1 MKKILYLLFLFI
13 IIPKINGQEYF
24 PNNESIHSEN
34 KNYNAFINA
43 KIYVTPNQIVE
54 KGTLLIQNGKV
65 IAVGNTVKIP
75 KNTVIVNL
83 EGKSIYPSFIDMY
96 TNFGV
101 ENPKR
106 NSGRAQGPTYDTK
119 RQGYYWNDHI
129 KPETNAFDSFKYDT
143 KKAEKMHNAGF
154 GVVGTHV
161 FDGIAQ
167 GSGSLITLNDEDPSK
182 RLIADKITNHFSFT
196 KSVTSNQAY
205 PSSLMGSIAL
215 LRQMYLDLDWYRKGN
230 ASTEDLSLEALINNE
245 KLIQIFTSEDKLNS
259 LRASKIAKDFGLN
272 YIFKG
277 SGNEFER
284 IEEIK
289 KTNAP
294 YIIPINFPDA
304 YDVSNPY
311 FASQLDFADLRMWNQ
326 APSNLKVLSDNG
338 VVFALTTDKLKKIED
353 FRTNLLKAIKA
364 GFDKTKALESLT
376 TVPASLLGRSKD
388 IGSLKEGSLANFL
401 ITSGEI
407 FDKETT
413 IYENWIQGS
422 KYIISD
428 IDAKDIRGNYDLTI
442 NNEDYKWVIK
452 GELTKPISEIKKAD
466 STKVNS
472 KLEITNNWLTL
483 NIKTKD
489 SVKTNF
495 NRLTAF
501 IEKDKNISG
510 KAILFNGKESI
521 WSAIKTA
528 AYSKEKDSSKIDK
541 NNRIVPVT
549 FPNLAFGNVEK
560 LKQES
565 LLFKNATVW
574 TNEVSGI
581 LKETDVLVKKR

>member
-1 MKKILYLLFLFI
+1 M
-13 IIPKINGQEYF
+13 
-24 PNNESIHSEN
+24 
-34 KNYNAFINA
+34 
-43 KIYVTPNQIVE
+43 
-54 KGTLLIQNGKV
+54 
-65 IAVGNTVKIP
+65 
-75 KNTVIVNL
+75 
-83 EGKSIYPSFIDMY
+83 
-96 TNFGV
+96 
-101 ENPKR
+101 
-106 NSGRAQGPTYDTK
+106 
-119 RQGYYWNDHI
+119 
-129 KPETNAFDSFKYDT
+129 
-143 KKAEKMHNAGF
+143 
-154 GVVGTHV
+154 
-161 FDGIAQ
+161 
-167 GSGSLITLNDEDPSK
+167 
-182 RLIADKITNHFSFT
+182 
-196 KSVTSNQAY
+196 
-205 PSSLMGSIAL
+205 
-215 LRQMYLDLDWYRKGN
+215 
-230 ASTEDLSLEALINNE
+230 
-245 KLIQIFTSEDKLNS
+245 
-259 LRASKIAKDFGLN
+259 
-272 YIFKG
+272 
-277 SGNEFER
+277 
-284 IEEIK
+284 
-289 KTNAP
+289 
-294 YIIPINFPDA
+294 
-304 YDVSNPY
+304 
-311 FASQLDFADLRMWNQ
+311 
-326 APSNLKVLSDNG
+326 
-338 VVFALTTDKLKKIED
+338 
-353 FRTNLLKAIKA
+353 
-364 GFDKTKALESLT
+364 
-376 TVPASLLGRSKD
+376 PASLLGRSKD

-581 LKETDVLVKKR
+581 LKETDVLVKNGKIVSIGSGLSDSTAKVIDAKGKHLTSGIIDEHSHIAISNGVNESGHNSSAEVTVEDVVNSEDINIYRELAGGVTTSQLLHGSANPIGGRSAIVKWKWGQQQMKCFTKNNLSSLNLLWEKM